1 MLDIFTTFGSVI
13 SGVTYEI
20 KSLYYLIVNALVIQC
35 NIWLFRQVYLEEK
48 GIAIYITHK

>member
-13 SGVTYEI
+13 SGVICKI

-35 NIWLFRQVYLEEK
+35 NIFRQVYLEEK
-48 GIAIYITHK
+48 SIAIYITHK